1 MVRIHLPPPFENNKH
16 LKRGAFFIFRGLR
29 EITAKAVKGMKC
41 RGVAPSGSTARSDV
55 REDFAQ
61 AKPQGNPSPT
71 TIFDYNR
78 LKSRFFCAQ
87 ITSFTTI
94 FPPCRKTVEGLALL
108 HKYPT
113 ICPHLREKP
122 LSHVR
127 GAKMKCYCKERKGH
141 WYFRMRV
148 PKELHPYLP
157 SEISYSIKGLDLETA
172 RFRCKLLGNRLRGI
186 FEQAKYGVKFA

>member
-1 MVRIHLPPPFENNKH
+1 M
-16 LKRGAFFIFRGLR
+16 
-29 EITAKAVKGMKC
+29 
-41 RGVAPSGSTARSDV
+41 
-55 REDFAQ
+55 
-61 AKPQGNPSPT
+61 
-71 TIFDYNR
+71 
-78 LKSRFFCAQ
+78 
-87 ITSFTTI
+87 
-94 FPPCRKTVEGLALL
+94 ALL

-122 LSHVR
+122 LYHVR

-172 RFRCKLLGNRLRGI
+172 RFRTGLSRPGYYACKSGS
-186 FEQAKYGVKFA
+186 FK

>member
-1 MVRIHLPPPFENNKH
+1 
-16 LKRGAFFIFRGLR
+16 
-29 EITAKAVKGMKC
+29 
-41 RGVAPSGSTARSDV
+41 
-55 REDFAQ
+55 
-61 AKPQGNPSPT
+61 
-71 TIFDYNR
+71 
-78 LKSRFFCAQ
+78 
-87 ITSFTTI
+87 
-94 FPPCRKTVEGLALL
+94 VEGLALL

-122 LSHVR
+122 LYHVR

-172 RFRCKLLGNRLRGI
+172 RFRCKLLGNHLAGAARDLAKNNIPLTTWPPNGVFAMQAVSVMRSKSCTPAVRASFTAAIQSCKPPAVNLKSFTANPTQKII
-186 FEQAKYGVKFA
+186 FYRSS